1 MKVILSGGTGFLGEA
16 LVQEFLSTRDDVV
29 LLSRRP
35 DRASAM
41 YGGRVTAVGWD
52 ARTPGSWRGSLEGAE
67 AVINLAGESVGQG
80 RWTRARKERILLSRV
95 EATKAIVAA
104 IAGAKKKPKVLI
116 NGSAVGFYGA
126 VEAGDVTEERGA
138 GPDFLAGVCRQW
150 EAEARAAADYGLRVL
165 TLRMGLVLDR
175 NGGALSR
182 MVLPFRFFAG
192 GPLGSGNQW
201 LPWIHRRDVTGIVK
215 FLIAHRELQGPVNAV
230 APEAVTMRE
239 FCRALGTIMH
249 RPSWLRVPGPVI
261 RAMLGEMSTMILTGQ
276 KVVPDRLNSA
286 GYAFAFPGLADA
298 LAEILS

>member
-16 LVQEFLSTRDDVV
+16 LVQEFLSTRDDVL

-67 AVINLAGESVGQG
+67 AVINLAGESVGGG
-80 RWTRARKERILLSRV
+80 RWTPARKERILRSRA

-104 IAGAKKKPKVLI
+104 IAGAEMKPKVLI
-116 NGSAVGFYGA
+116 SGSAVGFYGA
-126 VEAGDVTEERGA
+126 VESGEVTEAWGA
-138 GPDFLAGVCRQW
+138 GSDFLAGVCKQW
-150 EAEARAAADYGLRVL
+150 EAEARAAADNGVRVV
-165 TLRMGLVLDR
+165 TMRMGLVLDR

-192 GPLGSGNQW
+192 GPLGSGDQW
-201 LPWIHRRDVTGIVK
+201 LPWIHRRDVAGITR
-215 FLIAHRELQGPVNAV
+215 FLIADNRLDGPVNVA

-239 FCRALGTIMH
+239 FCRALGAATH

-276 KVVPDRLNSA
+276 KVIPDRLNRA